1 MTTRARINIMT
12 AQLDSVTEHIA
23 TITSAARAAQK
34 SLAGASR
41 ATKDAALAAM
51 AEALDANRDK
61 IIEANTVDL
70 DRGTAN
76 NTPAAMLDRLK
87 LTDDR
92 IDGLV
97 TALGDLAALPDPIGN
112 LVRGNNLPNGI
123 RLQQVRVP
131 LGVVGAIYE
140 ARPNVTV
147 DIAGI
152 GIKSGNAVILR
163 GGSAAETTNGVTIS
177 VLRAALESQGL
188 PADLVQGIDELG
200 RDGAN
205 ALMTYRR
212 GVDVLI
218 PRGGPGLIRTV
229 VENAAVPVI
238 ETGAG
243 VGHVYVDASADPKK
257 AVDIVFN
264 SKTHRPS
271 VCNAAETVL
280 IHRDAQDTGV
290 NVLTALQDAGV
301 VLHVDPTAATWVSD
315 AVAATDD
322 DWSTEYLDME
332 MSVKIVDSIDEAIA
346 HVETYST
353 RHTEVIVTEN
363 VSNADRYIAEVD
375 AAVVMV
381 NASSR
386 FTDGGQFGLGAEIGI
401 STQKLHARGPMGLEE
416 LTSTKWI
423 LRGDGQIRH

>member
-1 MTTRARINIMT
+1 MT
-12 AQLDSVTEHIA
+12 AQLDSVTEQIA
-23 TITSAARAAQK
+23 AITSAARFAQK

-41 ATKDAALAAM
+41 ADKDAALAAM
-51 AEALDANRDK
+51 AEAIDANRAK
-61 IIEANTVDL
+61 ILEANATDL
-70 DRGTAN
+70 DRGKAN
-76 NTPAAMLDRLK
+76 NTPAAMLDRLQ

-97 TALGDLAALPDPIGN
+97 SALGDLAGLPDPIGN
-112 LVRGNNLPNGI
+112 VVRGNNLPNGI
-123 RLQQVRVP
+123 RMQQVRVP

-140 ARPNVTV
+140 ARPNVTI

-177 VLRAALESQGL
+177 LLREALESQGL
-188 PADLVQGIDELG
+188 PADLIQGIDELG
-200 RDGAN
+200 REGAN

-243 VGHVYVDASADPKK
+243 VGHVFVDASADPKK

-280 IHRDAQDTGV
+280 IHKDAKETGV
-290 NVLTALQDAGV
+290 KVLTELQEAGV

-315 AVAATDD
+315 AVAATED

-332 MSVKIVDSIDEAIA
+332 MSVKIVDDIDAAIQ
-346 HVETYST
+346 HVDMYST

-363 VSNADRYIAEVD
+363 LSNADRYIAEVD

>member
-1 MTTRARINIMT
+1 MT
-12 AQLDSVTEHIA
+12 AQLDSVTQQIA
-23 TITSAARAAQK
+23 AITQAGRKAQK
-34 SLAGASR
+34 ALAGASR
-41 ATKDAALAAM
+41 ADKDAALHAM
-51 AEALDANRDK
+51 AAAIDTNRDK
-61 IIEANTVDL
+61 ILAANATDL
-70 DRGTAN
+70 ERGKAEN
-76 NTPAAMLDRLK
+76 IAPALLDRLA

-97 TALGDLAALPDPIGN
+97 SALGELAALPDPIGN

-152 GIKSGNAVILR
+152 GIKSGNAVLLR
-163 GGSAAETTNGVTIS
+163 GGSAAETTNGVTIAI
-177 VLRAALESQGL
+177 LRGALQDQGL
-188 PADLVQGIDELG
+188 PADLIQGIDELG
-200 RDGAN
+200 REGAN
-205 ALMTYRR
+205 ALMTYRG

-218 PRGGPGLIRTV
+218 PRGGPGLIRAV

-243 VGHVYVDASADPKK
+243 VGHVFVDASADPKK

-280 IHRDAQDTGV
+280 IHKDAQDTGV
-290 NVLTALQDAGV
+290 KVLTALQDAGV
-301 VLHVDPTAATWVSD
+301 VLHVDSTAATWVAD
-315 AVAATDD
+315 AVAATEE
-322 DWSTEYLDME
+322 DWSTEWLDMV
-332 MSVKIVDSIDEAIA
+332 MSVKIVNDIDEALE
-346 HVETYST
+346 HVETYT
-353 RHTEVIVTEN
+353 TGHTEVIVTEN

-381 NASSR
+381 NASSSIYRRWTVR
-386 FTDGGQFGLGAEIGI
+386 FG
-401 STQKLHARGPMGLEE
+401 R
-416 LTSTKWI
+416 
-423 LRGDGQIRH
+423 

>member
-1 MTTRARINIMT
+1 MT
-12 AQLDSVTEHIA
+12 AQLDSDSVTAQIA
-23 TITSAARAAQK
+23 AVTKAARAAQK
-34 SLAGASR
+34 SLASASR
-41 ATKDAALAAM
+41 TEKDAALAAM
-51 AEALDANRDK
+51 AEAIDANRAA
-61 IIEANTVDL
+61 ILEANATDL
-70 DRGTAN
+70 QRGREQHTAE
-76 NTPAAMLDRLK
+76 AMLDRLQ
-87 LTDDR
+87 LTDER

-97 TALGDLAALPDPIGN
+97 SALGDLAALPDPIGN
-112 LVRGNNLPNGI
+112 VLRGNNLPNGI
-123 RLQQVRVP
+123 RMQQVRVP

-140 ARPNVTV
+140 ARPNVTL

-177 VLRAALESQGL
+177 VLRQALESRGL
-188 PADLVQGIDELG
+188 PTDLIQSVDQWG
-200 RDGAN
+200 REGAN
-205 ALMTYRR
+205 SLMTYRG

-218 PRGGPGLIRTV
+218 PRGGPGLIRAV
-229 VENAAVPVI
+229 VDNAAVPVI
-238 ETGAG
+238 ETGSG
-243 VGHVYVDASADPKK
+243 VGHVFVDASANPEK

-280 IHRDAQDTGV
+280 IHKDAKETGV
-290 NVLTALQDAGV
+290 SVLNSLQEAGV
-301 VLHVDPTAATWVSD
+301 VLHVDQTAATWVAD
-315 AVAATDD
+315 AVAATDE
-322 DWSTEYLDME
+322 DWSTEYLDMQ
-332 MSVKIVDSIDEAIA
+332 MSVKIVDDLDQALD

-353 RHTEVIVTEN
+353 GHTEVIVTEN
-363 VSNADRYIAEVD
+363 LSNAERYVAEVD

-401 STQKLHARGPMGLEE
+401 STQKLHARGPMGLQE

-423 LRGDGQIRH
+423 LRGDGQIRD

>member
-1 MTTRARINIMT
+1 MT
-12 AQLDSVTEHIA
+12 AQLDSDSVTAQIA
-23 TITSAARAAQK
+23 AVTKAARTAQK
-34 SLAGASR
+34 SLASASR
-41 ATKDAALAAM
+41 ADKDAALAAM
-51 AEALDANRDK
+51 AQAIDTNRAV
-61 IIEANTVDL
+61 ILEANATDL
-70 DRGTAN
+70 QRGRQEHTAE
-76 NTPAAMLDRLK
+76 AMLDRLE
-87 LTDDR
+87 LTDER

-97 TALGDLAALPDPIGN
+97 SALGDLAALPDPIGN
-112 LVRGNNLPNGI
+112 VMRGNNLPNGI
-123 RLQQVRVP
+123 RMQQVRVP

-177 VLRAALESQGL
+177 VLRNALESRGL
-188 PADLVQGIDELG
+188 PADLIQGVDQWG

-205 ALMTYRR
+205 ALMTYRG

-229 VENAAVPVI
+229 VDNAAVPVI

-243 VGHVYVDASADPKK
+243 VGHVFVDASANPQK

-280 IHRDAQDTGV
+280 LHKDAKETGV
-290 NVLTALQDAGV
+290 SVLKSLQEAGV
-301 VLHVDPTAATWVSD
+301 MLHVDQTAATWVAD
-315 AVAATDD
+315 AVAATEE
-322 DWSTEYLDME
+322 DWSTEYLDMQ
-332 MSVKIVDSIDEAIA
+332 MSVKIVDNIEQALD

-353 RHTEVIVTEN
+353 GHTEVIVTEN
-363 VSNADRYIAEVD
+363 LSNAERYIANVD

-423 LRGDGQIRH
+423 LRGDGQIRD

>member
-1 MTTRARINIMT
+1 MT
-12 AQLDSVTEHIA
+12 ATHQSVTQQIA
-23 TITSAARAAQK
+23 AITKAARQAQK

-41 ATKDAALAAM
+41 ADKDTALAAM
-51 AEALDANRDK
+51 ANAIDTNRAK
-61 IIEANTVDL
+61 ILEANATDL
-70 DRGTAN
+70 DRGKEN
-76 NTPAAMLDRLK
+76 NTPAALLDRLQ

-97 TALGDLAALPDPIGN
+97 SALGDLASLPDPIGN
-112 LVRGNNLPNGI
+112 VVRGNNLPNGI

-163 GGSAAETTNGVTIS
+163 GGSAAETTNGVTIG
-177 VLRAALESQGL
+177 VLRDALENQGL

-200 RDGAN
+200 REGAN

-218 PRGGPGLIRTV
+218 PRGGPGLIRAV

-243 VGHVYVDASADPKK
+243 VGHVYVDASADPQK

-280 IHRDAQDTGV
+280 IHRDAQDTGIK
-290 NVLTALQDAGV
+290 VLTALQDAGV

-315 AVAATDD
+315 AVAATED

-332 MSVKIVDSIDEAIA
+332 MSVKIVGDIDEAID

-363 VSNADRYIAEVD
+363 LSNADRYIAEVD

-416 LTSTKWI
+416 LTSSKYVI
-423 LRGDGQIRH
+423 YGDGQVR

>member
-1 MTTRARINIMT
+1 MT
-12 AQLDSVTEHIA
+12 AQLDSVTEQIA
-23 TITSAARAAQK
+23 AITSAARFAQK

-41 ATKDAALAAM
+41 ADKDAALAAM
-51 AEALDANRDK
+51 AEAIDANRAK
-61 IIEANTVDL
+61 ILEANATDL
-70 DRGTAN
+70 DRGKAN
-76 NTPAAMLDRLK
+76 NTPAAMLDRLQ

-97 TALGDLAALPDPIGN
+97 SALGDLAGLPDPIGN
-112 LVRGNNLPNGI
+112 VVRGNNLPNGI
-123 RLQQVRVP
+123 RMQQVRVP

-140 ARPNVTV
+140 ARPNVTI

-177 VLRAALESQGL
+177 LLREALESQGL
-188 PADLVQGIDELG
+188 PGDLIQGIDELG
-200 RDGAN
+200 REGAN

-243 VGHVYVDASADPKK
+243 VGHVFVDASADPTK

-280 IHRDAQDTGV
+280 IHKDAKETGV
-290 NVLTALQDAGV
+290 KVLTELQEAGV

-315 AVAATDD
+315 VVAATED

-332 MSVKIVDSIDEAIA
+332 MSVKIVDDIDAAIE
-346 HVETYST
+346 HVDMYST

-363 VSNADRYIAEVD
+363 LSNADRYIAEVD

>member
-1 MTTRARINIMT
+1 MT
-12 AQLDSVTEHIA
+12 AQLESVTQQIA
-23 TITSAARAAQK
+23 AITSAARTAQK
-34 SLAGASR
+34 SLAGTSR
-41 ATKDAALAAM
+41 AEKDAALAAM
-51 AEALDANRDK
+51 AEAIDTNRAK
-61 IIEANTVDL
+61 ILEANATDL
-70 DRGTAN
+70 QRGKEN
-76 NTPAAMLDRLK
+76 DTPAALLDRLE

-97 TALGDLAALPDPIGN
+97 SALGDLAGLPDPIGN
-112 LVRGNNLPNGI
+112 VVRGNNLPNGI
-123 RLQQVRVP
+123 RMQQVRVP

-140 ARPNVTV
+140 ARPNVTI

-163 GGSAAETTNGVTIS
+163 GGSAAETTNGVTIGL
-177 VLRAALESQGL
+177 LRDALETQGL
-188 PADLVQGIDELG
+188 PADLIQGIDEYG

-218 PRGGPGLIRTV
+218 PRGGPGLIRAV

-243 VGHVYVDASADPKK
+243 VGHVYVDASADPQK

-280 IHRDAQDTGV
+280 IHQDAKETGV
-290 NVLTALQDAGV
+290 KVLTALQEAGV
-301 VLHVDPTAATWVSD
+301 VLHVDPTAATWVAD
-315 AVAATDD
+315 AVEATEE

-332 MSVKIVDSIDEAIA
+332 MSVKIVDDIDAA
-346 HVETYST
+346 LQHVATYST

-363 VSNADRYIAEVD
+363 LSNADRYIAEVD

-416 LTSTKWI
+416 LTTTKWI
-423 LRGDGQIRH
+423 LRGDGQIRQ

>member
-1 MTTRARINIMT
+1 MT
-12 AQLDSVTEHIA
+12 ASIDSDSVTAQIQE
-23 TITSAARAAQK
+23 ITTAARTAQK
-34 SLAGASR
+34 ALAAASR
-41 ATKDAALAAM
+41 AQKDAALAVM
-51 AEALDANRDK
+51 AEAIDANRAA
-61 IIEANTVDL
+61 ILEANATDL
-70 DRGTAN
+70 QRGKDN
-76 NTPAAMLDRLK
+76 NTAVAMLDRLQ
-87 LTDDR
+87 LTDER
-92 IDGLV
+92 IDGLIS
-97 TALGDLAALPDPIGN
+97 ALGDLAALPDPIGN
-112 LVRGNNLPNGI
+112 MVRGNNLPNGI
-123 RLQQVRVP
+123 RMQQVRVP
-131 LGVVGAIYE
+131 VGVVGVIYE

-152 GIKSGNAVILR
+152 GIKSGNAVVLR

-177 VLRAALESQGL
+177 VLRQALESQGL
-188 PADLVQGIDELG
+188 PADVIQGIDELG

-205 ALMTYRR
+205 ALMTYRG

-218 PRGGPGLIRTV
+218 PRGGPGLIRAV

-243 VGHVYVDASADPKK
+243 VGHVFVDASANPQK

-280 IHRDAQDTGV
+280 IHQDAKETGV
-290 NVLTALQDAGV
+290 GVLTSLQEAGV

-315 AVAATDD
+315 AVSATEE
-322 DWSTEYLDME
+322 DWSTEYLDMH
-332 MSVKIVDSIDEAIA
+332 MSVKIVDSLDAALE

-363 VSNADRYIAEVD
+363 VSNAERYIAEVD
-375 AAVVMV
+375 AAVVTV

-386 FTDGGQFGLGAEIGI
+386 FTDGGEFGLGAEIGI

-423 LRGDGQIRH
+423 LRGDGQIRD

>member
-1 MTTRARINIMT
+1 MT
-12 AQLDSVTEHIA
+12 AQLDSDSVTAQIA
-23 TITSAARAAQK
+23 AVTKAARAAQK
-34 SLAGASR
+34 SLASASR
-41 ATKDAALAAM
+41 TEKDAALAAM
-51 AEALDANRDK
+51 AEAIDANRAA
-61 IIEANTVDL
+61 ILEANATDL
-70 DRGTAN
+70 QRGRELHTAE
-76 NTPAAMLDRLK
+76 AMLDRLQ
-87 LTDDR
+87 LTDER

-97 TALGDLAALPDPIGN
+97 SALGDLAALPDPIGN
-112 LVRGNNLPNGI
+112 VLRGNNLPNGI
-123 RLQQVRVP
+123 RMQQVRVP

-177 VLRAALESQGL
+177 VLRQALESRGL
-188 PADLVQGIDELG
+188 PADLIQGVDQWG
-200 RDGAN
+200 REGAN
-205 ALMTYRR
+205 SLMTYRG

-218 PRGGPGLIRTV
+218 PRGGPGLIRAV
-229 VENAAVPVI
+229 VDNAAVPVI

-243 VGHVYVDASADPKK
+243 VGHVFVDASANPEK

-280 IHRDAQDTGV
+280 IHKDAQETGV
-290 NVLTALQDAGV
+290 SVLNSLQEAGV
-301 VLHVDPTAATWVSD
+301 VLHVDQTAATWVAD

-322 DWSTEYLDME
+322 DWSTEYLDMQ
-332 MSVKIVDSIDEAIA
+332 MSVKIVDDLDQALD

-353 RHTEVIVTEN
+353 GHTEVIVTEN
-363 VSNADRYIAEVD
+363 LSNAERYVAEVD

-423 LRGDGQIRH
+423 LRGDGQIRD

>member
-1 MTTRARINIMT
+1 MT
-12 AQLDSVTEHIA
+12 AQLDSVTQQIA
-23 TITSAARAAQK
+23 VITQAGRKAQK
-34 SLAGASR
+34 ALAGASR
-41 ATKDAALAAM
+41 ADKDAALHAM
-51 AEALDANRDK
+51 AAAIDANRAK
-61 IIEANTVDL
+61 ILEANATDL
-70 DRGTAN
+70 ERGKADNIATAL
-76 NTPAAMLDRLK
+76 LDRLA
-87 LTDDR
+87 LTDER

-97 TALGDLAALPDPIGN
+97 SALGELAALPDPIGN
-112 LVRGNNLPNGI
+112 MVRGNNLPNGI

-177 VLRAALESQGL
+177 ILRAALEDHGL

-200 RDGAN
+200 REGAN
-205 ALMTYRR
+205 ALMTYRG

-218 PRGGPGLIRTV
+218 PRGGPGLIRAV

-243 VGHVYVDASADPKK
+243 VGHVFVDASADPKK

-280 IHRDAQDTGV
+280 IHKDAQDTGV
-290 NVLTALQDAGV
+290 KVLTALQEAGV
-301 VLHVDPTAATWVSD
+301 VLHVDSTAATWVAD
-315 AVAATDD
+315 AVAATDE
-322 DWSTEYLDME
+322 DWSTEWLDMV
-332 MSVKIVDSIDEAIA
+332 MSVKIVDDIDQALE
-346 HVETYST
+346 HVETYT
-353 RHTEVIVTEN
+353 TGHTEVIVTEN
-363 VSNADRYIAEVD
+363 VSNADRYVAEVD

>member
-1 MTTRARINIMT
+1 MT
-12 AQLDSVTEHIA
+12 AQLDSVTQQIA
-23 TITSAARAAQK
+23 AITQAGRKAQK
-34 SLAGASR
+34 ALAGASR
-41 ATKDAALAAM
+41 ADKDAALHAM
-51 AEALDANRDK
+51 AAAIDANRAK
-61 IIEANTVDL
+61 ILEANATDL
-70 DRGTAN
+70 ERGKAQNIATAL
-76 NTPAAMLDRLK
+76 LDRLA
-87 LTDDR
+87 LNDDR

-97 TALGDLAALPDPIGN
+97 AALGELAALPDPIGN
-112 LVRGNNLPNGI
+112 VVRGNNLPNGI

-177 VLRAALESQGL
+177 ILRAALEERGL

-200 RDGAN
+200 REGAN
-205 ALMTYRR
+205 ALMTYRG

-218 PRGGPGLIRTV
+218 PRGGPGLIRAV

-271 VCNAAETVL
+271 VCNAAETLL
-280 IHRDAQDTGV
+280 IHRDAKDTGV
-290 NVLTALQDAGV
+290 QVLNALQEAGV
-301 VLHVDPTAATWVSD
+301 VLHVDPTAATWIAD
-315 AVAATDD
+315 TVAATEE
-322 DWSTEYLDME
+322 DWSTEYLDMA
-332 MSVKIVDSIDEAIA
+332 MSVKIVDDIDEALT
-346 HVETYST
+346 HVETYT
-353 RHTEVIVTEN
+353 TGHTEVIVTEN
-363 VSNADRYIAEVD
+363 ISNADRYIAEVD

>member
-1 MTTRARINIMT
+1 MT
-12 AQLDSVTEHIA
+12 AQLDSDSVTAQIA
-23 TITSAARAAQK
+23 AVTKAARTAQK
-34 SLAGASR
+34 SLASASR
-41 ATKDAALAAM
+41 ADKDAALAAM
-51 AEALDANRDK
+51 AEAIDANRAA
-61 IIEANTVDL
+61 ILEANATDL
-70 DRGTAN
+70 QRGREQHTAE
-76 NTPAAMLDRLK
+76 ALLDRLQ
-87 LTDDR
+87 LTDER

-97 TALGDLAALPDPIGN
+97 SALGDLAALPDPIGN
-112 LVRGNNLPNGI
+112 VMRGNNLPNGI
-123 RLQQVRVP
+123 RMQQVRVP

-177 VLRAALESQGL
+177 VLRKALESRGL
-188 PADLVQGIDELG
+188 PADLIQGIDQWG
-200 RDGAN
+200 REGAN
-205 ALMTYRR
+205 ALMTYRG

-218 PRGGPGLIRTV
+218 PRGGPGLIRAV
-229 VENAAVPVI
+229 VDNAAVPVI

-243 VGHVYVDASADPKK
+243 VGHVFVDASANPQK

-280 IHRDAQDTGV
+280 IHKDAKETGV
-290 NVLTALQDAGV
+290 SVLNSLQHAGV
-301 VLHVDPTAATWVSD
+301 VLHVDQTAATWIAD
-315 AVAATDD
+315 AVAATAE
-322 DWSTEYLDME
+322 DWSTEYLDMQ
-332 MSVKIVDSIDEAIA
+332 MSVKIVDDIDQALE

-353 RHTEVIVTEN
+353 GHTEVIVTEN
-363 VSNADRYIAEVD
+363 LSNAERYIADVD

-423 LRGDGQIRH
+423 LRGDGQIRD

>member
-1 MTTRARINIMT
+1 MTV
-12 AQLDSVTEHIA
+12 QLDSVTQQIA
-23 TITSAARAAQK
+23 AITKAARSAQK
-34 SLAGASR
+34 TLGRASR
-41 ATKDAALAAM
+41 ADKDAALAVM
-51 AEALDANRDK
+51 AEAIDTNRAA
-61 IIEANTVDL
+61 ILEANAQDL
-70 DRGTAN
+70 QRGQEN
-76 NTPAAMLDRLK
+76 NTAGALLDRLQ
-87 LTDDR
+87 LTDER

-97 TALGDLAALPDPIGN
+97 SALGELAGLPDPIGN
-112 LVRGNNLPNGI
+112 VLRGNNLPNGI
-123 RLQQVRVP
+123 RMQQVRVP

-177 VLRAALESQGL
+177 VLREALESNGL
-188 PADLVQGIDELG
+188 PADLIQSIDELG

-205 ALMTYRR
+205 ALMTYRG

-229 VENAAVPVI
+229 VEQAAVPVI

-243 VGHVYVDASADPKK
+243 VGHVFVDASADPQK
-257 AVDIVFN
+257 AVDVVFN

-280 IHRDAQDTGV
+280 IHKDAKETGV
-290 NVLTALQDAGV
+290 NVLNTLQSSGV
-301 VLHVDPTAATWVSD
+301 LLHVDPTAATWVAD
-315 AVAATDD
+315 AVAATEE

-332 MSVKIVDSIDEAIA
+332 MSVKIVDDIAEAIE

-353 RHTEVIVTEN
+353 GHTEVILTEN
-363 VSNADRYIAEVD
+363 LTNAERYIAEID

>member
-1 MTTRARINIMT
+1 MT
-12 AQLDSVTEHIA
+12 AQLDSDSVTAQIA
-23 TITSAARAAQK
+23 AVTKAARAAQK
-34 SLAGASR
+34 SLASASR
-41 ATKDAALAAM
+41 TEKDAALAAM
-51 AEALDANRDK
+51 AEAIDANRAA
-61 IIEANTVDL
+61 ILEANATDL
-70 DRGTAN
+70 QRGREQHTAE
-76 NTPAAMLDRLK
+76 AMLDRLQ
-87 LTDDR
+87 LTDER

-97 TALGDLAALPDPIGN
+97 SALGDLAALPDPIGN
-112 LVRGNNLPNGI
+112 VLRGNNLPNGI
-123 RLQQVRVP
+123 RMQQVRVP

-177 VLRAALESQGL
+177 VLRQALESRGL
-188 PADLVQGIDELG
+188 PADLIQGVDQWG
-200 RDGAN
+200 REGAN
-205 ALMTYRR
+205 SLMTYRG

-218 PRGGPGLIRTV
+218 PRGGPGLIRAV
-229 VENAAVPVI
+229 VDNAAVPVI

-243 VGHVYVDASADPKK
+243 VGHVFVDASANPEK

-280 IHRDAQDTGV
+280 IHKDAQETGV
-290 NVLTALQDAGV
+290 SVLNSLQEAGV
-301 VLHVDPTAATWVSD
+301 VLHVDQTAATWVAD
-315 AVAATDD
+315 AVAATDE
-322 DWSTEYLDME
+322 DWSTEYLDMQ
-332 MSVKIVDSIDEAIA
+332 MSVKIVDDLDQALD

-353 RHTEVIVTEN
+353 GHTEVIVTEN
-363 VSNADRYIAEVD
+363 LSNAERYVAEVD

-423 LRGDGQIRH
+423 LRGDGQIRD

>member
-1 MTTRARINIMT
+1 MT
-12 AQLDSVTEHIA
+12 ASIDSDSVTAQIQE
-23 TITSAARAAQK
+23 ITTAARTAQK
-34 SLAGASR
+34 ALAAASR
-41 ATKDAALAAM
+41 AQKDAALAAM
-51 AEALDANRDK
+51 AEAIDANRAA
-61 IIEANTVDL
+61 ILEANATDL
-70 DRGTAN
+70 QRGKDN
-76 NTPAAMLDRLK
+76 NTAVAMLDRLQ
-87 LTDDR
+87 LTDER
-92 IDGLV
+92 IDGLIS
-97 TALGDLAALPDPIGN
+97 ALGDLAALPDPIGN
-112 LVRGNNLPNGI
+112 MVRGNNLPNGI
-123 RLQQVRVP
+123 RMQQVRVP
-131 LGVVGAIYE
+131 VGVVGVIYE

-152 GIKSGNAVILR
+152 GIKSGNAVVLR

-177 VLRAALESQGL
+177 VLRQALESQGL
-188 PADLVQGIDELG
+188 PADLIQGTDELG

-205 ALMTYRR
+205 ALMTYRG

-218 PRGGPGLIRTV
+218 PRGGPGLIRAV

-243 VGHVYVDASADPKK
+243 VGHVFVDASANPQK

-280 IHRDAQDTGV
+280 IHQDAKETGV
-290 NVLTALQDAGV
+290 GVLTSLQEAGV

-315 AVAATDD
+315 AVSATEE
-322 DWSTEYLDME
+322 DWSTEYLDMH
-332 MSVKIVDSIDEAIA
+332 MSVKIVDSLDAALE

-363 VSNADRYIAEVD
+363 VSNAERYIAEVD
-375 AAVVMV
+375 AAVVTV

-386 FTDGGQFGLGAEIGI
+386 FTDGGEFGLGAEIGI

-423 LRGDGQIRH
+423 LRGDGQIRD

>member
-1 MTTRARINIMT
+1 MTD
-12 AQLDSVTEHIA
+12 QLDFDSVTAQIA
-23 TITSAARAAQK
+23 GITKAARTAQK
-34 SLAGASR
+34 SLASASR
-41 ATKDAALAAM
+41 TDKDAALAAM
-51 AEALDANRDK
+51 AQAIDDNRAAILQANATDLQRGKEQHTAEAL
-61 IIEANTVDL
+61 
-70 DRGTAN
+70 
-76 NTPAAMLDRLK
+76 LDRLQ
-87 LTDDR
+87 LTEER

-97 TALGDLAALPDPIGN
+97 SALGDLAALPDPIGN
-112 LVRGNNLPNGI
+112 VMRGNNLPNGI
-123 RLQQVRVP
+123 RMQQVRVP
-131 LGVVGAIYE
+131 LGVVGVIYE

-177 VLRAALESQGL
+177 VLREALESRGL
-188 PADLVQGIDELG
+188 PADLIQGIDELG
-200 RDGAN
+200 REGAN
-205 ALMTYRR
+205 SLMTHRG

-218 PRGGPGLIRTV
+218 PRGGPGLIRAV
-229 VENAAVPVI
+229 VEHAAVPVI

-243 VGHVYVDASADPKK
+243 LGHVFIDASANPQK

-280 IHRDAQDTGV
+280 IHKDAKETGV
-290 NVLTALQDAGV
+290 SVLTSLQEAGV
-301 VLHVDPTAATWVSD
+301 VLHVDQTAATWVTD
-315 AVAATDD
+315 AIAATDE
-322 DWSTEYLDME
+322 DWSTEYLDMQ
-332 MSVKIVDSIDEAIA
+332 MSVKIVDDLDQALD

-353 RHTEVIVTEN
+353 GHTEVIVTEN
-363 VSNADRYIAEVD
+363 LSNAERYVAEVD
-375 AAVVMV
+375 SAVVMI

-401 STQKLHARGPMGLEE
+401 STQKMHARGPMGLEE

-423 LRGDGQIRH
+423 LRGDGQIRD

>member
-1 MTTRARINIMT
+1 MT
-12 AQLDSVTEHIA
+12 AQLDSDSVTAQIA
-23 TITSAARAAQK
+23 AVTKAARTAQK
-34 SLAGASR
+34 SLASASR
-41 ATKDAALAAM
+41 ADKDAALAAM
-51 AEALDANRDK
+51 AQAIDTNRAV
-61 IIEANTVDL
+61 ILEANATDL
-70 DRGTAN
+70 QRGRQEHTAE
-76 NTPAAMLDRLK
+76 AMLDRLE
-87 LTDDR
+87 LTDER

-97 TALGDLAALPDPIGN
+97 SALGDLAALPDPIGN
-112 LVRGNNLPNGI
+112 VMRGNNLPNGI
-123 RLQQVRVP
+123 RMQQVRVP

-177 VLRAALESQGL
+177 VLRNALESRGL
-188 PADLVQGIDELG
+188 PADLIQGVDQWG

-205 ALMTYRR
+205 ALMTYRG

-218 PRGGPGLIRTV
+218 PRGGPGLIRAV
-229 VENAAVPVI
+229 VDNAAVPVI

-243 VGHVYVDASADPKK
+243 VGHVFVDASANPQK

-280 IHRDAQDTGV
+280 LHKDAKETGV
-290 NVLTALQDAGV
+290 SVLKSLQEAGV
-301 VLHVDPTAATWVSD
+301 MLHVDQTAATWVAD
-315 AVAATDD
+315 AVAATEE
-322 DWSTEYLDME
+322 DWSTEYLDMQ
-332 MSVKIVDSIDEAIA
+332 MSVKIVDNIEQALD

-353 RHTEVIVTEN
+353 GHTEVIVTEN
-363 VSNADRYIAEVD
+363 LSNAERYIANVD

-423 LRGDGQIRH
+423 LRGDGQIRD

>member
-1 MTTRARINIMT
+1 MT
-12 AQLDSVTEHIA
+12 AQLDSDSVTAQIA
-23 TITSAARAAQK
+23 AVTKAARAAQK
-34 SLAGASR
+34 SLASASR
-41 ATKDAALAAM
+41 TEKDAALAAM
-51 AEALDANRDK
+51 AEAIDANRAA
-61 IIEANTVDL
+61 ILEANATDL
-70 DRGTAN
+70 QRGREQHTAE
-76 NTPAAMLDRLK
+76 AMLDRLQ
-87 LTDDR
+87 LTDER

-97 TALGDLAALPDPIGN
+97 SALGDLAALPDPIGN
-112 LVRGNNLPNGI
+112 VLRGNNLPNGI
-123 RLQQVRVP
+123 RMQQVRVP

-177 VLRAALESQGL
+177 VLRKALESRGL
-188 PADLVQGIDELG
+188 PADLIQGIDQWG
-200 RDGAN
+200 REGAN
-205 ALMTYRR
+205 SLMTYRG

-218 PRGGPGLIRTV
+218 PRGGPGLIRAV
-229 VENAAVPVI
+229 VDNAAVPVI

-243 VGHVYVDASADPKK
+243 VGHVFVDASANPGK

-280 IHRDAQDTGV
+280 IHKDAKETGV
-290 NVLTALQDAGV
+290 SVLNSLQEAGV
-301 VLHVDPTAATWVSD
+301 VLHVDQTAATWVAD
-315 AVAATDD
+315 AVAATNE
-322 DWSTEYLDME
+322 DWSTEYLDMQ
-332 MSVKIVDSIDEAIA
+332 MSVKIVDDLDQALD

-353 RHTEVIVTEN
+353 GHTEVIVTEN
-363 VSNADRYIAEVD
+363 LSNAERYVAEVD

-423 LRGDGQIRH
+423 LRGDGQIRD

>member
-1 MTTRARINIMT
+1 MT
-12 AQLDSVTEHIA
+12 AQLDFDSVTAQIA
-23 TITSAARAAQK
+23 AITKAARKAQK
-34 SLAGASR
+34 SLTAASR

-51 AEALDANRDK
+51 AAAIDTHRNDILQANATD
-61 IIEANTVDL
+61 IQ
-70 DRGTAN
+70 RGKDN
-76 NTPAAMLDRLK
+76 NTAAALLDRLE
-87 LTDDR
+87 LNDAR
-92 IDGLV
+92 IDGLIS
-97 TALGDLAALPDPIGN
+97 ALQDLAALPDPIGN
-112 LVRGNNLPNGI
+112 VVRGNNLPNGI
-123 RLQQVRVP
+123 RMQQVKVP
-131 LGVVGAIYE
+131 LGVVGSIYE

-163 GGSAAETTNGVTIS
+163 GGSAAETTNGVTIA
-177 VLRAALESQGL
+177 VLREALESQGL
-188 PADLVQGIDELG
+188 PGDLIQGIDQLG

-205 ALMTYRR
+205 ALMTHRG

-218 PRGGPGLIRTV
+218 PRGGPGLIRAV

-243 VGHVYVDASADPKK
+243 VGHVFVDASAHPQK
-257 AVDIVFN
+257 AVDVVVN

-280 IHRDAQDTGV
+280 IHQDAKETGV
-290 NVLTALQDAGV
+290 NVLKTLQQAGV
-301 VLHVDPTAATWVSD
+301 ELHVDQTAADWVSD
-315 AVAATDD
+315 TIAATEQ
-322 DWSTEYLDME
+322 DWSTEYLDMQ
-332 MSVKIVDSIDEAIA
+332 MSVKIVANIAEAIE
-346 HVETYST
+346 HVDTYST
-353 RHTEVIVTEN
+353 GHTEVILTEN
-363 VSNADRYIAEVD
+363 LSNADRYVAEVD

-423 LRGDGQIRH
+423 LRGDGQIRE

>member
-1 MTTRARINIMT
+1 MT
-12 AQLDSVTEHIA
+12 AQLDDDSVTAQIA
-23 TITSAARAAQK
+23 ATTKAARKAQK
-34 SLAGASR
+34 SLTAASR
-41 ATKDAALAAM
+41 ATKDAALATM
-51 AEALDANRDK
+51 AAAIDTHRNDILQAN
-61 IIEANTVDL
+61 ATDL
-70 DRGTAN
+70 QRGKEN
-76 NTPAAMLDRLK
+76 NTAAALLDRLE
-87 LTDDR
+87 LTDAR

-97 TALGDLAALPDPIGN
+97 SALQDLAALPDPIGN
-112 LVRGNNLPNGI
+112 VVRGNNLPNGI
-123 RLQQVRVP
+123 RMQQVRVP

-163 GGSAAETTNGVTIS
+163 GGSAAETTNGVTIA
-177 VLRAALESQGL
+177 VLREALESQGL
-188 PADLVQGIDELG
+188 PGDLIQGIDQFG

-205 ALMTYRR
+205 ALMTYRG

-218 PRGGPGLIRTV
+218 PRGGPGLIRAV

-243 VGHVYVDASADPKK
+243 VGHVFVDASAHPQK
-257 AVDIVFN
+257 AVDVVLN

-280 IHRDAQDTGV
+280 IHQDAKETGV
-290 NVLTALQDAGV
+290 NVLKTLQQAGV
-301 VLHVDPTAATWVSD
+301 ELHVDQTAAAWVSD
-315 AVAATDD
+315 TIAATEQ
-322 DWSTEYLDME
+322 DWSTEYLDMQ
-332 MSVKIVDSIDEAIA
+332 MSVKIVANIDEAIE
-346 HVETYST
+346 HVDTYST
-353 RHTEVIVTEN
+353 GHTEVILTEN
-363 VSNADRYIAEVD
+363 LSNADRYVAEVD

-423 LRGDGQIRH
+423 LRGDGQIRD

>member
-1 MTTRARINIMT
+1 MT
-12 AQLDSVTEHIA
+12 ASIDSDSVTAQIQE
-23 TITSAARAAQK
+23 ITTAARTAQK
-34 SLAGASR
+34 ALAAASR
-41 ATKDAALAAM
+41 AQKDAALAVM
-51 AEALDANRDK
+51 AEAIDANRAA
-61 IIEANTVDL
+61 ILEANATDL
-70 DRGTAN
+70 QRGKDN
-76 NTPAAMLDRLK
+76 NTAVAMLDRLQ
-87 LTDDR
+87 LTDER
-92 IDGLV
+92 IDGLIS
-97 TALGDLAALPDPIGN
+97 ALGDLAALPDPIGN
-112 LVRGNNLPNGI
+112 MVRGNNLPNGI
-123 RLQQVRVP
+123 RMQQVRVP
-131 LGVVGAIYE
+131 VGVVGVIYE

-152 GIKSGNAVILR
+152 GIKSGNAVVLR

-177 VLRAALESQGL
+177 VLRQALESQGL
-188 PADLVQGIDELG
+188 PADLIQGIDELG

-205 ALMTYRR
+205 ALMTYRG

-218 PRGGPGLIRTV
+218 PRGGPGLIRAV

-243 VGHVYVDASADPKK
+243 VGHVFVDASANPQK

-280 IHRDAQDTGV
+280 IHQDAKETGV
-290 NVLTALQDAGV
+290 GVLTSLQEAGV

-315 AVAATDD
+315 AVSATEE
-322 DWSTEYLDME
+322 DWSTEYLDMH
-332 MSVKIVDSIDEAIA
+332 MSVKIVDSLDAALE

-363 VSNADRYIAEVD
+363 VSNAERYIAEVD
-375 AAVVMV
+375 AAVVTV

-386 FTDGGQFGLGAEIGI
+386 FTDGGEFGLGAEIGI

-423 LRGDGQIRH
+423 LRGDGQIRD

>member
-1 MTTRARINIMT
+1 MT
-12 AQLDSVTEHIA
+12 AQLDFDSVTAQIA
-23 TITSAARAAQK
+23 AITQASRKAQK
-34 SLAGASR
+34 SLAAAPR

-51 AEALDANRDK
+51 AAAIDAHRTD
-61 IIEANTVDL
+61 ILEANAADL
-70 DRGTAN
+70 QRGKDN
-76 NTPAAMLDRLK
+76 NTAAALLDRLE

-97 TALGDLAALPDPIGN
+97 SALQELAALPDPIGN
-112 LVRGNNLPNGI
+112 VVRGNNLPNGI
-123 RLQQVRVP
+123 RMQQVRVP
-131 LGVVGAIYE
+131 LGVVGTIYE

-163 GGSAAETTNGVTIS
+163 GGSAAETTNGVTIA
-177 VLRAALESQGL
+177 VLREALESQDL
-188 PADLVQGIDELG
+188 PGDLIQSIDEFG

-205 ALMTYRR
+205 ALMTYRG

-218 PRGGPGLIRTV
+218 PRGGPGLIRAV

-243 VGHVYVDASADPKK
+243 VGHVFVDASANPQK
-257 AVDIVFN
+257 AVDVVLN

-280 IHRDAQDTGV
+280 IHQDAKETGV
-290 NVLTALQDAGV
+290 NVLKTLQQAGV
-301 VLHVDPTAATWVSD
+301 ELHVDPTAAGWVSNTI
-315 AVAATDD
+315 AATEQ
-322 DWSTEYLDME
+322 DWATEYLDMQ
-332 MSVKIVDSIDEAIA
+332 MSVKVVANIAEAIE
-346 HVETYST
+346 HVDTYST
-353 RHTEVIVTEN
+353 GHTEVILTEN
-363 VSNADRYIAEVD
+363 LSNADRYVAEVD

-416 LTSTKWI
+416 LTTTKWI
-423 LRGDGQIRH
+423 LRGDGQIRD

>member
-1 MTTRARINIMT
+1 MTV
-12 AQLDSVTEHIA
+12 QLDSVTQQIA
-23 TITSAARAAQK
+23 AITKAARSAQK
-34 SLAGASR
+34 TLGRASR
-41 ATKDAALAAM
+41 ADKDATLAVM
-51 AEALDANRDK
+51 AEAIDSNRAA
-61 IIEANTVDL
+61 ILEANAQDL
-70 DRGTAN
+70 QRGQEN
-76 NTPAAMLDRLK
+76 NTAGALLDRLQ
-87 LTDDR
+87 LTDER

-97 TALGDLAALPDPIGN
+97 SALGELAGLPDPIGN
-112 LVRGNNLPNGI
+112 VLRGNNLPNGI
-123 RLQQVRVP
+123 RMQQVRVP

-177 VLRAALESQGL
+177 VLREALESNGL
-188 PADLVQGIDELG
+188 PADLIQSIDEFG

-205 ALMTYRR
+205 VLMTYRG

-229 VENAAVPVI
+229 VEQAAVPVI

-243 VGHVYVDASADPKK
+243 VGHVFVDASADPQK
-257 AVDIVFN
+257 AVDVVFN

-280 IHRDAQDTGV
+280 IHKDAKETGV
-290 NVLTALQDAGV
+290 NVLNTLQSSGV
-301 VLHVDPTAATWVSD
+301 LLHVDPTAATWVAD
-315 AVAATDD
+315 AVAATEE

-332 MSVKIVDSIDEAIA
+332 MSVKIVDDIAEAIE

-353 RHTEVIVTEN
+353 GHTEVILTEN
-363 VSNADRYIAEVD
+363 LTNAERYIAEID

>member
-1 MTTRARINIMT
+1 MT
-12 AQLDSVTEHIA
+12 AQLDYDSVTAQIA
-23 TITSAARAAQK
+23 ATTKAARKAQK
-34 SLAGASR
+34 SLTAASR
-41 ATKDAALAAM
+41 ATKDAALATM
-51 AEALDANRDK
+51 AAAIDTHRNDILQAN
-61 IIEANTVDL
+61 ATDL
-70 DRGTAN
+70 QRGKEN
-76 NTPAAMLDRLK
+76 NTAAALLDRLE
-87 LTDDR
+87 LTDAR

-97 TALGDLAALPDPIGN
+97 SALQDLAALPDPIGN
-112 LVRGNNLPNGI
+112 VVRGNNLPNGI
-123 RLQQVRVP
+123 RMQQVRVP
-131 LGVVGAIYE
+131 LGVVGTIYE

-163 GGSAAETTNGVTIS
+163 GGSAAETTNGVTIA
-177 VLRAALESQGL
+177 VLREALESQGL
-188 PADLVQGIDELG
+188 PGDLIQGIDQFG

-205 ALMTYRR
+205 ALMTYRG

-218 PRGGPGLIRTV
+218 PRGGPGLIRAV

-243 VGHVYVDASADPKK
+243 VGHVFVDASAHPQK
-257 AVDIVFN
+257 AVDVVLN

-280 IHRDAQDTGV
+280 IHQDAKETGV
-290 NVLTALQDAGV
+290 NVLKTLQQAGV
-301 VLHVDPTAATWVSD
+301 ELHVDQTAAAWVSD
-315 AVAATDD
+315 TIAATEQ
-322 DWSTEYLDME
+322 DWSTEYLDMQ
-332 MSVKIVDSIDEAIA
+332 MSVKIVANIDEAIE
-346 HVETYST
+346 HVDTYST
-353 RHTEVIVTEN
+353 GHTEVILTEN
-363 VSNADRYIAEVD
+363 LSNADRYVAEVD

-423 LRGDGQIRH
+423 LRGDGQIRD

>member
-1 MTTRARINIMT
+1 MT
-12 AQLDSVTEHIA
+12 AQLDSVTQQIA
-23 TITSAARAAQK
+23 AITQAGRTAQK
-34 SLAGASR
+34 ALAGASR
-41 ATKDAALAAM
+41 ADKDAALHAMGAAI
-51 AEALDANRDK
+51 DANRAK
-61 IIEANTVDL
+61 ILEANAADL
-70 DRGTAN
+70 QRGKAENIATAL
-76 NTPAAMLDRLK
+76 LDRLA
-87 LTDDR
+87 LNDER

-97 TALGDLAALPDPIGN
+97 SALGELAALPDPIGN
-112 LVRGNNLPNGI
+112 VVRGNNLPNGI

-177 VLRAALESQGL
+177 ILREALEERGL
-188 PADLVQGIDELG
+188 PADLIQGIDELG
-200 RDGAN
+200 REGAN
-205 ALMTYRR
+205 ALMTYRG

-218 PRGGPGLIRTV
+218 PRGGPGLIRAV

-243 VGHVYVDASADPKK
+243 VGHVFVDASADPKK

-280 IHRDAQDTGV
+280 IHKDAQDTGV
-290 NVLTALQDAGV
+290 KVLTALQQAGV
-301 VLHVDPTAATWVSD
+301 VLHVDPTAATWVAD
-315 AVAATDD
+315 TVAVTEE
-322 DWSTEYLDME
+322 DWSTEWLDMV
-332 MSVKIVDSIDEAIA
+332 MSVKIVNDIDEALE
-346 HVETYST
+346 HVETYT
-353 RHTEVIVTEN
+353 TGHTEVIVTEN
-363 VSNADRYIAEVD
+363 VSNADRYVAEVD

>member
-1 MTTRARINIMT
+1 MT
-12 AQLDSVTEHIA
+12 AQLDSVTQQIA
-23 TITSAARAAQK
+23 AITQAGRKAQK
-34 SLAGASR
+34 ALAGASR
-41 ATKDAALAAM
+41 AEKDAALHAM
-51 AEALDANRDK
+51 AAAIDTNRDK
-61 IIEANTVDL
+61 ILAANATDL
-70 DRGTAN
+70 ERGKADN
-76 NTPAAMLDRLK
+76 IAAALLDRLA

-97 TALGDLAALPDPIGN
+97 SALGELAALPDPIGN
-112 LVRGNNLPNGI
+112 MVRGNNLPNGI

-177 VLRAALESQGL
+177 ILRGALQDQGL
-188 PADLVQGIDELG
+188 PADLIQGIDELG
-200 RDGAN
+200 REGAN
-205 ALMTYRR
+205 ALMTYR
-212 GVDVLI
+212 GGIDVLI
-218 PRGGPGLIRTV
+218 PRGGPGLIRAV

-243 VGHVYVDASADPKK
+243 VGHVFVDASADPKK

-280 IHRDAQDTGV
+280 IHKDAQETGV
-290 NVLTALQDAGV
+290 KVLTALQEAGV
-301 VLHVDPTAATWVSD
+301 VLHVDPTAATWVAD
-315 AVAATDD
+315 AVAATEE
-322 DWSTEYLDME
+322 DWSTEWLDMV
-332 MSVKIVDSIDEAIA
+332 MSVKIVNDIDEALE
-346 HVETYST
+346 HVETYT
-353 RHTEVIVTEN
+353 TGHTEVIVTEN
-363 VSNADRYIAEVD
+363 VSNADRYTAEVD
-375 AAVVMV
+375 AAVVMI

>member
-1 MTTRARINIMT
+1 MT
-12 AQLDSVTEHIA
+12 AQLDSVTEQIA
-23 TITSAARAAQK
+23 AITSAARFAQK

-41 ATKDAALAAM
+41 ADKDAALAAM
-51 AEALDANRDK
+51 AEAIDANRAK
-61 IIEANTVDL
+61 ILEANATDL
-70 DRGTAN
+70 DRGKAN
-76 NTPAAMLDRLK
+76 NTPAAMLDRLQ

-97 TALGDLAALPDPIGN
+97 SALGDLAGLPDPIGN
-112 LVRGNNLPNGI
+112 VVRGNNLPNGI
-123 RLQQVRVP
+123 RMQQVRVP

-140 ARPNVTV
+140 ARPNVTI

-177 VLRAALESQGL
+177 LLREALERHGL
-188 PADLVQGIDELG
+188 PADLIQGIDELG
-200 RDGAN
+200 REGAN

-243 VGHVYVDASADPKK
+243 VGHVFVDASADPTK

-280 IHRDAQDTGV
+280 IHKDAKETGV
-290 NVLTALQDAGV
+290 QVLTELQEAGV
-301 VLHVDPTAATWVSD
+301 VLHVDPTAATWVAD
-315 AVAATDD
+315 AVAATED

-332 MSVKIVDSIDEAIA
+332 MSVKIVDDIDAAIE
-346 HVETYST
+346 HVDMYST

-363 VSNADRYIAEVD
+363 LSNADRYIAEVD

>member
-1 MTTRARINIMT
+1 MT
-12 AQLDSVTEHIA
+12 AQLDSDSVTAQIA
-23 TITSAARAAQK
+23 AVTKAARAAQK
-34 SLAGASR
+34 SLASASR
-41 ATKDAALAAM
+41 TEKDAALAAM
-51 AEALDANRDK
+51 AEAIDANRAA
-61 IIEANTVDL
+61 ILEANATDL
-70 DRGTAN
+70 QRGRELHTAE
-76 NTPAAMLDRLK
+76 AMLDRLQ
-87 LTDDR
+87 LTDER

-97 TALGDLAALPDPIGN
+97 SALGDLAALPDPIGN
-112 LVRGNNLPNGI
+112 VLRGNNLPNGI
-123 RLQQVRVP
+123 RMQQVRVP

-177 VLRAALESQGL
+177 VLRQALESRGL
-188 PADLVQGIDELG
+188 PADLIQGIDQWG
-200 RDGAN
+200 REGAN
-205 ALMTYRR
+205 SLMTYRG

-218 PRGGPGLIRTV
+218 PRGGPGLIRAV
-229 VENAAVPVI
+229 VDNAAVPVI

-243 VGHVYVDASADPKK
+243 VGHVFVDASANPEK

-280 IHRDAQDTGV
+280 IHKDAKETGV
-290 NVLTALQDAGV
+290 SVLNSLQEAGV
-301 VLHVDPTAATWVSD
+301 VLHVDQTAATWVAD
-315 AVAATDD
+315 AVAATDE
-322 DWSTEYLDME
+322 DWSTEYLDMQ
-332 MSVKIVDSIDEAIA
+332 MSVKIVDDLDQALD

-353 RHTEVIVTEN
+353 GHTEVIVTEN
-363 VSNADRYIAEVD
+363 LSNAERYVAEVD

-423 LRGDGQIRH
+423 LRGDGQIRD

>member
-1 MTTRARINIMT
+1 MT
-12 AQLDSVTEHIA
+12 AQLDSVTQQIA
-23 TITSAARAAQK
+23 AITQAGRKAQK
-34 SLAGASR
+34 ALAGASR
-41 ATKDAALAAM
+41 AEKDAALHAM
-51 AEALDANRDK
+51 AAAIDTNRDK
-61 IIEANTVDL
+61 ILAANATDL
-70 DRGTAN
+70 ERGKADN
-76 NTPAAMLDRLK
+76 IAAALLDRLA

-97 TALGDLAALPDPIGN
+97 SALGELAALPDPIGN
-112 LVRGNNLPNGI
+112 MVRGNNLPNGI

-177 VLRAALESQGL
+177 ILRGALQDQGL
-188 PADLVQGIDELG
+188 PADLIQGIDELG
-200 RDGAN
+200 REGAN
-205 ALMTYRR
+205 ALMTYRG

-218 PRGGPGLIRTV
+218 PRGGPGLIRAV

-243 VGHVYVDASADPKK
+243 VGHVFVDASADPKK

-280 IHRDAQDTGV
+280 IHKDAQDTGV
-290 NVLTALQDAGV
+290 KVLNALQEAGV
-301 VLHVDPTAATWVSD
+301 VLHVDPTAATWVAD
-315 AVAATDD
+315 AVAATEE
-322 DWSTEYLDME
+322 DWSTEWLDMV
-332 MSVKIVDSIDEAIA
+332 MSVKIVNDIDEALE
-346 HVETYST
+346 HVETYT
-353 RHTEVIVTEN
+353 TGHTEVIVTEN
-363 VSNADRYIAEVD
+363 VSNADRYTAEVD
-375 AAVVMV
+375 AAVVMI

>member
-1 MTTRARINIMT
+1 MT
-12 AQLDSVTEHIA
+12 AQLDSDSVTAQIA
-23 TITSAARAAQK
+23 AVTKAARTAQK
-34 SLAGASR
+34 SLASASR
-41 ATKDAALAAM
+41 ADKDAALAAM
-51 AEALDANRDK
+51 AEAIDANRAA
-61 IIEANTVDL
+61 ILEANATDL
-70 DRGTAN
+70 QRGREQHTAE
-76 NTPAAMLDRLK
+76 ALLDRLQ
-87 LTDDR
+87 LTDER

-97 TALGDLAALPDPIGN
+97 SALGDLAALPDPIGN
-112 LVRGNNLPNGI
+112 VMRGNNLPNGI
-123 RLQQVRVP
+123 RMQQVRVP

-177 VLRAALESQGL
+177 VLRKALESRGL
-188 PADLVQGIDELG
+188 PADLIQGIDQWG
-200 RDGAN
+200 REGAN
-205 ALMTYRR
+205 ALMTYRG

-218 PRGGPGLIRTV
+218 PRGGPGLIRAV
-229 VENAAVPVI
+229 VDNAAVPVI

-243 VGHVYVDASADPKK
+243 VGHVFVDASANPQK

-280 IHRDAQDTGV
+280 IHKDAKETGV
-290 NVLTALQDAGV
+290 SVLNSLQHAGV
-301 VLHVDPTAATWVSD
+301 VLHVDQTAATWIAD
-315 AVAATDD
+315 AVAATAE
-322 DWSTEYLDME
+322 DWSTEYLDMQ
-332 MSVKIVDSIDEAIA
+332 MSVKIVDDIDQALE

-353 RHTEVIVTEN
+353 GHTEVIVTEN
-363 VSNADRYIAEVD
+363 LSNAERYVADVD

-423 LRGDGQIRH
+423 LRGDGQIRD

>member
-1 MTTRARINIMT
+1 MT

>member
-1 MTTRARINIMT
+1 MT
-12 AQLDSVTEHIA
+12 AQLDSVTQQIA
-23 TITSAARAAQK
+23 AITQAGRKAQK
-34 SLAGASR
+34 SLARASR
-41 ATKDAALAAM
+41 ADKDAALHAM
-51 AEALDANRDK
+51 ASAIDANRAK
-61 IIEANTVDL
+61 ILEANATDL
-70 DRGTAN
+70 ERGKAENIATAL
-76 NTPAAMLDRLK
+76 LDRLA
-87 LTDDR
+87 LNDER

-97 TALGDLAALPDPIGN
+97 SALGDLAALPDPIGN
-112 LVRGNNLPNGI
+112 VVRGNNLPNGI

-177 VLRAALESQGL
+177 ILRSALEKRGL
-188 PADLVQGIDELG
+188 PADLVQGIDALG
-200 RDGAN
+200 REGAN
-205 ALMTYRR
+205 ALMTYRG

-218 PRGGPGLIRTV
+218 PRGGPGLIRAV

-280 IHRDAQDTGV
+280 IHKEAHDTGV
-290 NVLTALQDAGV
+290 QVLTALQEAGV
-301 VLHVDPTAATWVSD
+301 VLHVDPTAATWVAD
-315 AVAATDD
+315 TVAATEE
-322 DWSTEYLDME
+322 DWSTEYLDMA
-332 MSVKIVDSIDEAIA
+332 MSVKIVNDIDEALE
-346 HVETYST
+346 HVETYT
-353 RHTEVIVTEN
+353 TGHTEVIVTEN
-363 VSNADRYIAEVD
+363 LSNADRYIAEVD